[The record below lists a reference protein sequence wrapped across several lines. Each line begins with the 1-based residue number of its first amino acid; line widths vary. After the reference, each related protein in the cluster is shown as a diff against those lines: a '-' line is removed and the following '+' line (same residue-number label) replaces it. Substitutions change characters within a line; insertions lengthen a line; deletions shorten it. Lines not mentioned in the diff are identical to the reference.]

1 MDSQTPKALPTEK
14 QSTQT
19 ARSTIS
25 DSQSGKSSDES
36 AETIIRDAAFSPC
49 GKYRYWLTR
58 RWSDGALLGIIGKN
72 PSKADAK
79 RDDQTIVKEIA
90 LTKFLGYGGFL
101 KLNAYDLIA
110 TDSNE
115 LIHVTETV
123 ACSDMNRADAI
134 IASLLIYGVK
144 DVLCVWGT
152 HSNRYLAE
160 RVRNRG
166 EMLRRRLRDAGF
178 AMLCLGRNSDGT
190 PKHPLYLSP
199 KTRPIPY

>member
-1 MDSQTPKALPTEK
+1 MDSETAKTISTEK
-14 QSTQT
+14 QSTQAARAT
-19 ARSTIS
+19 AQDHQRGESS
-25 DSQSGKSSDES
+25 GESSQ
-36 AETIIRDAAFSPC
+36 TIIRDAAFSPC

-58 RWSDGALLGIIGKN
+58 KWSDGQLLGIIGKN

-79 RDDQTIVKEIA
+79 RDDPTIGKEIA

-101 KLNAYDLIA
+101 KLNAYDYVA
-110 TDSNE
+110 TDSDE
-115 LIHVTETV
+115 LIHITDSI
-123 ACSDMNRADAI
+123 ACSKLNLVEPLITM
-134 IASLLIYGVK
+134 LLIHGVK

-160 RVRNRG
+160 RIRNRG

-178 AMLCLGRNSDGT
+178 NLMCLGLTQGGC
-190 PKHPLYLSP
+190 PKHPLYLDP

>member
-1 MDSQTPKALPTEK
+1 MDSETCKTVSTEK
-14 QSTQT
+14 QSTQAASAT
-19 ARSTIS
+19 KCN
-25 DSQSGKSSDES
+25 SQSRESSSES
-36 AETIIRDAAFSPC
+36 SETIIRDAAFSPC

-58 RWSDGALLGIIGKN
+58 RWSEGQLLGIIGKN

-79 RDDQTIVKEIA
+79 RDDHTIVKEIA
-90 LTKFLGYGGFL
+90 LTKFWGYGGFL
-101 KLNAYDLIA
+101 KLNCYDLIA

-115 LIHVTETV
+115 LIHVTESI
-123 ACSDMNRADAI
+123 ACSKFNLI
-134 IASLLIYGVK
+134 EPLITTLLIHGVK

-160 RVRNRG
+160 RIRNRG

-178 AMLCLGRNSDGT
+178 ALLCLGRNSDGT
-190 PKHPLYLSP
+190 PKHPLYLDP